1 MSIVKQYLDIAQS
14 AAVEAGRTIMEVYD
28 SGVFLSTT
36 KEDSSP
42 LTIADQNAHRVITKC
57 LGGTNLPL
65 LSEEGRNIA
74 YDDRKGWEYFWLI
87 DPLDGTKEFINKNG
101 EFTVNIALMYQNSPV
116 AGVVYA
122 PGADILYYG
131 SQEGGVYKKEKGRLI
146 NIPPLFKRT
155 LYHDIL
161 QKEQITI
168 AVSRSHLSPETKDFV
183 KQFKNVNLL
192 PVGSALKFMMLLE
205 GQADIYPRLGKT
217 MEWDTAA
224 AHAILHASNRGVY
237 LTDLKSEIIYNK
249 PNLANPFFIAF

>member
-1 MSIVKQYLDIAQS
+1 MIAQ
-14 AAVEAGRTIMEVYD
+14 
-28 SGVFLSTT
+28 
-36 KEDSSP
+36 
-42 LTIADQNAHRVITKC
+42 
-57 LGGTNLPL
+57 
-65 LSEEGRNIA
+65 
-74 YDDRKGWEYFWLI
+74 
-87 DPLDGTKEFINKNG
+87 
-101 EFTVNIALMYQNSPV
+101 
-116 AGVVYA
+116 
-122 PGADILYYG
+122 
-131 SQEGGVYKKEKGRLI
+131 
-146 NIPPLFKRT
+146 
-155 LYHDIL
+155 